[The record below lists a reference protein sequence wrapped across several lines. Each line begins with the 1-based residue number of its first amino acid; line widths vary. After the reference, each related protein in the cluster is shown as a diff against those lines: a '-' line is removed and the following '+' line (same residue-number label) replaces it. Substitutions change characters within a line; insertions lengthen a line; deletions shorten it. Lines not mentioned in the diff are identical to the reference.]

1 MVTSEEE
8 ITHRLEERDV
18 ARSMRRAQAATTVGG
33 LARQHAE
40 LAGQLAGLE
49 RELGEILRKASDVID
64 VPELAQVTDIPAA
77 DLTRWRDQTAKPA
90 RGGKR
95 KRPSA
100 TTNDT
105 TGTDRQA
112 ATGPRAARP
121 APPAEPE
128 SAGRAGGTVGAARG

>member
-18 ARSMRRAQAATTVGG
+18 ARGVRRAQAATTVGG
-33 LARQHAE
+33 LARRHTE
-40 LAGQLAGLE
+40 LAGQLASLE
-49 RELGEILRKASDVID
+49 RELGEILMRAGDVID

-77 DLTRWRDQTAKPA
+77 ELTRWRDQTAKLA

-100 TTNDT
+100 TTSDT
-105 TGTDRQA
+105 NRQP
-112 ATGPRAARP
+112 TTRPRAARP
-121 APPAEPE
+121 AALVELEAAGPAGI
-128 SAGRAGGTVGAARG
+128 AAGAAGS